1 MTNICLVSCVKS
13 KAKESREA
21 KDLYT
26 SALFR
31 KAREVAENEF
41 DKWYILSAK
50 YGLVPPGKVIEPY
63 EQTLNKMALEE
74 RKVWAKDVCKKLK
87 KIVKPDDTV
96 TFFAG
101 LNYREYLVEEL
112 EEMECR
118 VEFPMEGMSIGN
130 QLKWLSFPKRRRD
143 ILNDIETFY
152 RLIDKLEEGLG
163 GKKDISN
170 LSGKSTVPKKG
181 VYFFFE
187 PEERRKFRPEKH
199 RVTRVGTHA
208 VSKGSKSTLWQRLK
222 THKGTNSGGGNH
234 RGSIFRLHIGNSI
247 LTKDSKKNEY
257 KSWGVGQSGT
267 KEQKEKEKPIEE
279 LVSEYISKMSILW
292 LEINDDAGPD
302 SDRAYIEKNSI
313 GLLTFAV
320 PAIESPSREWK
331 GNYSV
336 KECIRRSG
344 LWNINHVGSGY
355 DPGFLSVFETYVLA
369 TIGKIEHP
377 KETLSVINGSCVFVE
392 SDSDQMQL
400 FLE

>member
-1 MTNICLVSCVKS
+1 M
-13 KAKESREA
+13 
-21 KDLYT
+21 
-26 SALFR
+26 
-31 KAREVAENEF
+31 
-41 DKWYILSAK
+41 
-50 YGLVPPGKVIEPY
+50 
-63 EQTLNKMALEE
+63 
-74 RKVWAKDVCKKLK
+74 
-87 KIVKPDDTV
+87 
-96 TFFAG
+96 
-101 LNYREYLVEEL
+101 
-112 EEMECR
+112 
-118 VEFPMEGMSIGN
+118 
-130 QLKWLSFPKRRRD
+130 
-143 ILNDIETFY
+143 
-152 RLIDKLEEGLG
+152 
-163 GKKDISN
+163 
-170 LSGKSTVPKKG
+170 
-181 VYFFFE
+181 
-187 PEERRKFRPEKH
+187 
-199 RVTRVGTHA
+199 
-208 VSKGSKSTLWQRLK
+208 
-222 THKGTNSGGGNH
+222 
-234 RGSIFRLHIGNSI
+234 HIGNSI